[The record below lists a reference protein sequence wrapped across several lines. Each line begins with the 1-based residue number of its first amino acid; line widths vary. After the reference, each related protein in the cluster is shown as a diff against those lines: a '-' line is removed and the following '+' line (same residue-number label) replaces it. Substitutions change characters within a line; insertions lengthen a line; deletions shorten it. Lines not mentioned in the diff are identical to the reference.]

1 MDRQADRWKDERMKD
16 ERLRIMKQREM
27 TAIVCVAVS

>member
-27 TAIVCVAVS
+27 TAIVFVAVS